1 MALTKAQLREILSEA
16 GVDAE
21 QMGTAVNKII
31 SGHSA
36 SLEALRDE
44 VTSLREDVE
53 KYRTDAEKLPAVQ
66 DELKTLKA
74 DAAKHKDQDYDALK
88 AEFDQYKADIAA
100 KEAKA
105 TKEKLYREALK
116 DASLSDTGIEK
127 AIKYADWD
135 SLEVDEKGGLKD
147 AKNHIKAAQEEWAA
161 YVVRTEKKGAEVDA
175 PPGNG
180 GSGQPALSNAAKM
193 AQQYYAE
200 HYGGTTNGKEA

>member
-21 QMGTAVNKII
+21 QMSTAVSKII

-44 VTSLREDVE
+44 VNTLREDVA
-53 KYRTDAEKLPAVQ
+53 KYRADAEKLPTLQ

-88 AEFDQYKADIAA
+88 AEYDQYKADIAA

-105 TKEKLYREALK
+105 SKEKLYREALK
-116 DASLSDTGIEK
+116 DADLSDSGIEK
-127 AIKYADWD
+127 AVKYADWD
-135 SLEVDEKGGLKD
+135 SIEIDDKGALKD
-147 AKNHIKAAQEEWAA
+147 AKGIVKSAREEWAA
-161 YVVRTEKKGAEVDA
+161 YVVKKETQGAEVST
-175 PPGNG
+175 PPSNGGNG
-180 GSGQPALSNAAKM
+180 KPILSNAARM
-193 AQQYYAE
+193 AQQYYSE
-200 HYGGTTNGKEA
+200 HYGGTTTGKEA

>member
-53 KYRTDAEKLPAVQ
+53 KYRTDAEKLPALQ

-88 AEFDQYKADIAA
+88 AEYEQYKADIAA
-100 KEAKA
+100 KEARA

-116 DASLSDTGIEK
+116 DANLSDSGIEK

-135 SLEVDEKGGLKD
+135 SFEVDDKGGLKD
-147 AKNHIKAAQEEWAA
+147 AKNHIKTAQEEWAA
-161 YVVRTEKKGAEVDA
+161 YVVKKEMKGAEVDA
-175 PPGNG
+175 PPSNG
-180 GSGQPALSNAAKM
+180 GSGKPTLSPAAKM

-200 HYGGTTNGKEA
+200 HYGGTVTGKEA